1 MVAINISAFG
11 GMSEKLSPRLLPD
24 TMSEYAENIDF
35 SHGTMR
41 GLISDAPVTLNTG
54 VNFNSISGSNTESLF
69 KTKAGIWLAFDNDVD
84 VIESPVAGD
93 IHDRVYLTGNLGYPQ
108 ITSTLALNN
117 VYKLGLPRPSAPNV
131 TLNPPTSGNV
141 ATETPISRAYLITHV
156 TTFGEESAPSLVT
169 TSGIVDVYT
178 DQTVTIVVGA
188 TPSGRPYSSIRVY
201 RTDDDGV
208 FRFLVQKSS
217 SGETFTDTSP
227 DSSLG
232 EEVPSTDWIAPN
244 EAMIGLTAMPN
255 GITAGFFDNTLCFS
269 EAYLPH
275 AWPEAYQLTT
285 AYPIVGLSATDTGLI
300 VLTEGKPYI
309 VQGADPAGMVMNELD
324 IAQSCLSKKSIVDMG
339 GSVIYSS
346 PDGLVGISQSG
357 SKVLTEQ
364 IFTKAQWDDYAP
376 STVRG
381 FRLEDRY
388 VGFSDRSSG
397 NPVGFILDPRGGQ
410 NSFCTVN
417 QSLNYVAGFNDL
429 ETDALYLVRSN
440 STVVNFT
447 GDTGYSSAQFYSKHF
462 FTKRPIN
469 FGVCQVAF
477 GEDLGG
483 GTTTVKLYGGE
494 KSPTGL
500 IHTQTIPASETVATF
515 RLPSGS
521 RYSIF
526 QVQVTSSRE
535 VANIIM
541 AESPREIT

>member
-1 MVAINISAFG
+1 MIRRPP
-11 GMSEKLSPRLLPD
+11 K
-24 TMSEYAENIDF
+24 
-35 SHGTMR
+35 
-41 GLISDAPVTLNTG
+41 
-54 VNFNSISGSNTESLF
+54 
-69 KTKAGIWLAFDNDVD
+69 
-84 VIESPVAGD
+84 
-93 IHDRVYLTGNLGYPQ
+93 
-108 ITSTLALNN
+108 STLFP
-117 VYKLGLPRPSAPNV
+117 YT
-131 TLNPPTSGNV
+131 TLFRSGD
-141 ATETPISRAYLITHV
+141 
-156 TTFGEESAPSLVT
+156 TFN
-169 TSGIVDVYT
+169 
-178 DQTVTIVVGA
+178 
-188 TPSGRPYSSIRVY
+188 
-201 RTDDDGV
+201 
-208 FRFLVQKSS
+208 
-217 SGETFTDTSP
+217 DTSP
-227 DSSLG
+227 DTSLG
-232 EEVPSTDWIAPN
+232 EEVPSADWIAPN
-244 EAMIGLTAMPN
+244 DAMIGLTAMPN

-275 AWPEAYQLTT
+275 AWPEAYPPTT
-285 AYPIVGLSATDTGLI
+285 AYPIVGLSATVTGLI
-300 VLTEGKPYI
+300 VRNEANPYI
-309 VQGADPAGMVMNELD
+309 IQGADSAGMVMNELD

-417 QSLNYVAGFNDL
+417 QILNYVAGFNDL

-440 STVVNFT
+440 GTVVSFT

-483 GTTTVKLYGGE
+483 PSCSTCSSGR
-494 KSPTGL
+494 
-500 IHTQTIPASETVATF
+500 AT
-515 RLPSGS
+515 RAKRTPGS
-521 RYSIF
+521 WSI
-526 QVQVTSSRE
+526 T
-535 VANIIM
+535 
-541 AESPREIT
+541 

>member
-41 GLISDAPVTLNTG
+41 GLRSDASVSLTTALGTITG
-54 VNFNSISGSNTESLF
+54 GTETLF
-69 KTKAGIWLAFDNDVD
+69 KTQAGAWLTFQDDVD
-84 VIESPVAGD
+84 VVESPVAGD
-93 IHDRVYLTGNLGYPQ
+93 IYDRVYLTGYGSYPQ
-108 ITSTLALNN
+108 ITSSPYNN
-117 VYKLGLPRPSAPNV
+117 VYKLGLPRPSAPTV
-131 TLNPPTSGNV
+131 TLSPTSSANTD
-141 ATETPISRAYLITHV
+141 TETPISRAYLV
-156 TTFGEESAPSLVT
+156 TFVTAFGEESAPSLVS
-169 TSGIVDVYT
+169 TSDIVDVYT
-178 DQTVTIVVGA
+178 DQTVTIAVGNA
-188 TPSGRPYSSIRVY
+188 PSGRNYASIRVY

-208 FRFLVQKSS
+208 FRFLVQKTS
-217 SGETFTDTSP
+217 SGDTFTDTSP
-227 DSSLG
+227 DTSLG
-232 EEVPSTDWIAPN
+232 EEVPSADWIAPN
-244 EAMIGLTAMPN
+244 DAMIGLTAMPN
-255 GITAGFFDNTLCFS
+255 GITAGFFGNTLCFS

-285 AYPIVGLSATDTGLI
+285 TYPIVGLSPTDTGLI

-309 VQGADPAGMVMNELD
+309 VQGADPAGMVMTELD

-357 SKVLTEQ
+357 SKVLTDQ

-376 STVRG
+376 STVIG
-381 FRLEDRY
+381 FRWEDRY
-388 VGFSDRSSG
+388 VGFSSRVG
-397 NPVGFILDPRGGQ
+397 ATAPEGFILDPRGGKDAF
-410 NSFCTVN
+410 STIN
-417 QSLNYVAGFNDL
+417 QSWDYVAGFNDL
-429 ETDALYLVRSN
+429 GTDALYLVRN
-440 STVVNFT
+440 NGGVYTFT
-447 GDTGYSSAQFYSKHF
+447 GGTGYSSAQFYSKHF
-462 FTKRPIN
+462 FSKRPIN

-483 GTTTVKLYGGE
+483 GATTVKIYGGE
-494 KSPTGL
+494 KSPTEL
-500 IHTQTIPASETVATF
+500 IHTQSIPASEAVATF
-515 RLPSGS
+515 RLPSGN

-526 QVQVTSSRE
+526 QAQVTSSRE

>member
-1 MVAINISAFG
+1 
-11 GMSEKLSPRLLPD
+11 
-24 TMSEYAENIDF
+24 
-35 SHGTMR
+35 
-41 GLISDAPVTLNTG
+41 
-54 VNFNSISGSNTESLF
+54 
-69 KTKAGIWLAFDNDVD
+69 
-84 VIESPVAGD
+84 
-93 IHDRVYLTGNLGYPQ
+93 
-108 ITSTLALNN
+108 
-117 VYKLGLPRPSAPNV
+117 V